1 MTRTNSETIGEVVKA
16 LLAADPD
23 WHRLYHESAT
33 FRAGVQSI
41 AAVAVL
47 ATESQANHTP
57 HADAAMDLAR
67 RYADQPPRGE
77 GP

>member
-1 MTRTNSETIGEVVKA
+1 MTWTDSETIGEVVKA

-23 WHRLYHESAT
+23 WHRLYHESAA

-47 ATESQANHTP
+47 ATESQAK
-57 HADAAMDLAR
+57 HAPAADWATDLAR
-67 RYADQPPRGE
+67 RYANQPPRGE